1 MEGWA
6 FAEPRPPAAA
16 VLSPKKFGRCLAIH
30 HSLLRQKRL
39 IVEDNELNLKLLNDI
54 LEYHGYTVFTTRLGE
69 PALELA
75 RQHRPDLILMDIQ
88 LPDISGME
96 AARRLKEDDQT
107 RTIPII
113 AVTAFAMSGDE
124 AQILGSGCDAYVSKP
139 FNLVEF
145 LKLVEH
151 WTTKSGLIGDR

>member
-1 MEGWA
+1 MLGDPSQPSV
-6 FAEPRPPAAA
+6 PRT
-16 VLSPKKFGRCLAIH
+16 V
-30 HSLLRQKRL
+30 L

-75 RQHRPDLILMDIQ
+75 RQHSPDLILMDIQ

-96 AARRLKEDDQT
+96 ATRRLKADEQT
-107 RTIPII
+107 HAIPII

-124 AQILGSGCDAYVSKP
+124 AKVLASGCDAYVSKP
-139 FNLVEF
+139 FNIVEF
-145 LKLVEH
+145 LKLVER
-151 WTTKSGLIGDR
+151 WTTENRA

>member
-1 MEGWA
+1 MLGD
-6 FAEPRPPAAA
+6 PSQPSVQRT
-16 VLSPKKFGRCLAIH
+16 V
-30 HSLLRQKRL
+30 L

-96 AARRLKEDDQT
+96 ATRRLKADEQT
-107 RTIPII
+107 RAIPII

-124 AQILGSGCDAYVSKP
+124 AKVLASGCDAYVSKP
-139 FNLVEF
+139 FNIVEF
-145 LKLVEH
+145 LKLVER
-151 WTTKSGLIGDR
+151 WTTENHA

>member
-1 MEGWA
+1 MLGD
-6 FAEPRPPAAA
+6 PSPHPVRKT
-16 VLSPKKFGRCLAIH
+16 VLV
-30 HSLLRQKRL
+30 
-39 IVEDNELNLKLLNDI
+39 VEDNELNLTLLNDI

-75 RQHRPDLILMDIQ
+75 RQHSPNLILMDVQ

-96 AARRLKEDDQT
+96 AARRLKGDEQT

-124 AQILGSGCDAYVSKP
+124 AKILASGCDAYVSKP
-139 FNLVEF
+139 FNVLEF
-145 LKLVEH
+145 LKIVER
-151 WTTKSGLIGDR
+151 WTTSRT

>member
-1 MEGWA
+1 MLGDPSQPSV
-6 FAEPRPPAAA
+6 PRT
-16 VLSPKKFGRCLAIH
+16 V
-30 HSLLRQKRL
+30 L
-39 IVEDNELNLKLLNDI
+39 IVEDNELNLKLLNDV

-75 RQHRPDLILMDIQ
+75 RQHSPDLILMDIQ

-96 AARRLKEDDQT
+96 ATRRLKADEQT

-124 AQILGSGCDAYVSKP
+124 AKVLASGCDAYVSKP
-139 FNLVEF
+139 FNVVEF
-145 LKLVEH
+145 LRLVER
-151 WTTKSGLIGDR
+151 WTTENRA

>member
-1 MEGWA
+1 M
-6 FAEPRPPAAA
+6 
-16 VLSPKKFGRCLAIH
+16 SAILWKAW
-30 HSLLRQKRL
+30 LLRDSAPGCCCSVIKYYRSMLPDPSQPKTVL
-39 IVEDNELNLKLLNDI
+39 IVEDNELNLKLLHDI

-69 PALELA
+69 PALEIA

-96 AARRLKEDDQT
+96 AVRRLKEDDQT

-113 AVTAFAMSGDE
+113 AVT
-124 AQILGSGCDAYVSKP
+124 KP

-145 LKLVEH
+145 LKLVER
-151 WTTKSGLIGDR
+151 WTTSRT

>member
-1 MEGWA
+1 MLGDPSQPSV
-6 FAEPRPPAAA
+6 PRT
-16 VLSPKKFGRCLAIH
+16 V
-30 HSLLRQKRL
+30 L

-75 RQHRPDLILMDIQ
+75 RQHSPDLILMDIQ

-96 AARRLKEDDQT
+96 ATRRLKADEQT

-113 AVTAFAMSGDE
+113 AVTAFAMSGDD
-124 AQILGSGCDAYVSKP
+124 AKILASGCDAYVSKP
-139 FNLVEF
+139 FNVAEF
-145 LKLVEH
+145 LKLVER
-151 WTTKSGLIGDR
+151 WTTENRA

>member
-1 MEGWA
+1 MPPDPS
-6 FAEPRPPAAA
+6 EPSA
-16 VLSPKKFGRCLAIH
+16 
-30 HSLLRQKRL
+30 QKSVL
-39 IVEDNELNLKLLNDI
+39 IVEDNELNLKLLKDI
-54 LEYHGYTVFTTRLGE
+54 LEYNGYTTLTTELGE

-124 AQILGSGCDAYVSKP
+124 AQILASGCDAYVSKP

-145 LKLVEH
+145 LELVER
-151 WTTKSGLIGDR
+151 WTTGRT

>member
-1 MEGWA
+1 MLGDPSQPSV
-6 FAEPRPPAAA
+6 PRT
-16 VLSPKKFGRCLAIH
+16 V
-30 HSLLRQKRL
+30 L

-96 AARRLKEDDQT
+96 ATRRLKADEQT
-107 RTIPII
+107 RAIPII

-124 AQILGSGCDAYVSKP
+124 AKILASGCDAYVSKP
-139 FNLVEF
+139 FNVVEF

-151 WTTKSGLIGDR
+151 WTSVNRA

>member
-1 MEGWA
+1 MLGNPSQPSV
-6 FAEPRPPAAA
+6 PRT
-16 VLSPKKFGRCLAIH
+16 V
-30 HSLLRQKRL
+30 L

-75 RQHRPDLILMDIQ
+75 RQHSPDLILMDIQ

-96 AARRLKEDDQT
+96 ATRRLKADEQT

-124 AQILGSGCDAYVSKP
+124 AKILASGCDAYVSKP
-139 FNLVEF
+139 FNVVEF
-145 LKLVEH
+145 LKLVER
-151 WTTKSGLIGDR
+151 WTTESRA

>member
-1 MEGWA
+1 MLGD
-6 FAEPRPPAAA
+6 PSPHPVRKT
-16 VLSPKKFGRCLAIH
+16 VLV
-30 HSLLRQKRL
+30 
-39 IVEDNELNLKLLNDI
+39 VEDNELNLKLVNDI

-75 RQHRPDLILMDIQ
+75 RQHSPNLILMDVQ

-96 AARRLKEDDQT
+96 AARRLKGDEQT

-124 AQILGSGCDAYVSKP
+124 AKILASGCDAYVSKP
-139 FNLVEF
+139 FNVVEF
-145 LKLVEH
+145 LKVVER
-151 WTTKSGLIGDR
+151 WTTSRT